1 MFGKNGVAILRNSS
15 GSQSLTGSIINVN
28 ISLNQFENR

>member
-15 GSQSLTGSIINVN
+15 GSQSLAGSIINVS
-28 ISLNQFENR
+28 ISLNHIEIR